1 MDTRVYKMDENIN
14 PLAADLKV
22 ATYIA
27 GAATLGLLSALAS
40 VLGNESKALTLRVVA
55 AYLMAGALVSAGL
68 TFLLVQHYGFSY
80 FLLGVSIFA
89 GYKAFDTLALIGI
102 AISNL
107 VKRFLSK
114 K

>member
-1 MDTRVYKMDENIN
+1 MQTVPKPMEPIN
-14 PLAADLKV
+14 PLSADLKI
-22 ATYIA
+22 ASYLA
-27 GAATLGLLSALAS
+27 GAAMLGLLSALAS
-40 VLGNESKALTLRVVA
+40 VLGNESKALTVRVIC
-55 AYLMAGALVSAGL
+55 AYLLAGALVSAGI

-80 FLLGVSIFA
+80 FLLGVAIFA

-107 VKRFLSK
+107 VKRFLAK